1 MTFWTDFVGNLAYST
16 HRFSLGIDI
25 LYSKTIFAS
34 RLFQLLPWLLG
45 ALLLAACSDKSADSK
60 QTDAALGTA
69 NQKTTPTAQFISK
82 ADLANIRKQSVLR
95 LIAPRFDGPDSL
107 TQAGIPELAYESIA
121 EDLAKSLGV
130 EARWH
135 YVDGFAD
142 LIPALNSGRGDL
154 IVTNLTITGPRQQKV
169 SFTTPINKI
178 SEVLITH
185 RHSAIDS
192 VETLGNTQIA
202 VPEATAYLETLEN
215 LDLGEAR
222 IKVVDR
228 SNSNSD
234 LLDGL
239 AVGNYGAT
247 VLDSDIA
254 RSLIGAYPDLKIAF
268 TINPRRDIAWA
279 TRQENPE
286 LLSAV
291 NQFLVSH
298 HIQVSAYEA
307 ARRDWEAIK
316 NTGHLRMLTTNN
328 PASYFM
334 YRGELMGFDYELL
347 KFFAQEHDLHL
358 SVIVKEDIESLFTA
372 LKNGEGDLVAASIT
386 RTPEREASGLMFS
399 RRYLKV
405 TEQLVGVSGG
415 PKVSSLAELDQHS
428 VGVNPQTSFHDTLL
442 ALESREGIDLD
453 IIPLPGASTEIIF
466 DQLSDGDFDFA
477 LGDSHLVAME
487 QTYKNDL
494 VVNLDLTEARDIA
507 WVLRPD
513 QTALKQQ
520 LDDYIRKSYR
530 GLIYNV
536 TYNKY
541 FKNARKIVNFQAG
554 RLQEASGLS
563 PYDDT
568 VKPIAKEYGMDWR
581 LITAQMYQE
590 SQFDPQA
597 VSFAGAAGLMQLMP
611 RTAKQLGYSNLH
623 KPENSIRAGIEYMN
637 WLQDRFPF
645 ELAFED
651 RIYFTLAAYN
661 VGVGHVRDAQR
672 LARQQSLDPNR
683 WFGQVERAMLL
694 LSRREHYH
702 KSRFGYV
709 RGHEPVNY
717 VRQIRDRYLGY
728 INAL

>member
-1 MTFWTDFVGNLAYST
+1 
-16 HRFSLGIDI
+16 
-25 LYSKTIFAS
+25 LYSKTHWVP
-34 RLFQLLPWLLG
+34 RLSQLLPGLLG
-45 ALLLAACSDKSADSK
+45 LLLLAACGDKPAEPKYS
-60 QTDAALGTA
+60 TNGTESSS
-69 NQKTTPTAQFISK
+69 QKAPTTAFISK
-82 ADLANIRKQSVLR
+82 SDLPGIRQQGVLR

-121 EDLAKSLGV
+121 EDLAHALGV

-135 YVDGFAD
+135 YVDGFAE
-142 LIPALNSGRGDL
+142 LIPALNGGRGDL
-154 IVTNLTITGPRQQKV
+154 IVTNLTITEPRQQKV
-169 SFTTPINKI
+169 NFTTPINKI

-185 RHSAIDS
+185 RQKSIES
-192 VETLGNTQIA
+192 VETLGNTEIA
-202 VPEATAYLETLEN
+202 VPEGTAYLETLEN
-215 LDLGEAR
+215 LELGEAR
-222 IKVVDR
+222 IKVLDR

-239 AVGNYGAT
+239 AAGDYGAT
-247 VLDSDIA
+247 LLDSDIA
-254 RSLIGAYPDLKIAF
+254 RSLIPAYPDLKIAF

-279 TRQENPE
+279 TRKKNPE

-298 HIQVSAYEA
+298 HIQVSAYET

-372 LKNGEGDLVAASIT
+372 LKNGEGDVVAASIT

-399 RRYLKV
+399 RRYLEV
-405 TEQLVGVSGG
+405 TEQLVGLRGG
-415 PKVSSLAELDQHS
+415 PKVSSPAELDQQS

-442 ALESREGIDLD
+442 ALEARESIDID
-453 IIPLPGASTEIIF
+453 IIPLPGASTEMLF
-466 DQLSDGDFDFA
+466 DRLSDGDFDFA

-494 VVNLDLTEARDIA
+494 VVNLDLTQARDIA

-520 LDDYIRKSYR
+520 LDNYIRKSYR

-541 FKNARKIVNFQAG
+541 FKNARKIINFQAG

-563 PYDDT
+563 PYDEI
-568 VKPIAKEYGMDWR
+568 VKPIAEQYGMDWR

-597 VSFAGAAGLMQLMP
+597 VSFAGAVGLMQLMP
-611 RTAKQLGYSNLH
+611 TTAKQLGYRNLH
-623 KPENSIRAGIEYMN
+623 KPKNSIRAGIEYMH
-637 WLQDRFPF
+637 WLQDRFPY

-661 VGVGHVRDAQR
+661 VGAGHVRDARR
-672 LARQQSLDPNR
+672 LARQQGLDPNR
-683 WFGQVERAMLL
+683 WFGHVEQAMLL
-694 LSRREHYH
+694 LSRREYFR

-709 RGHEPVNY
+709 RGREPVNY
-717 VRQIRDRYLGY
+717 VREIRDRYLGY

>member
-1 MTFWTDFVGNLAYST
+1 LCFKTGLAP
-16 HRFSLGIDI
+16 
-25 LYSKTIFAS
+25 
-34 RLFQLLPWLLG
+34 RLSQLLLCLLG
-45 ALLLAACSDKSADSK
+45 ALLLVACGDKPEEPK
-60 QTDAALGTA
+60 QTKGGTELPSREAPA
-69 NQKTTPTAQFISK
+69 NSQFISK
-82 ADLANIRKQSVLR
+82 ADLPGIRQQGVLR

-121 EDLAKSLGV
+121 EDLAEALGV
-130 EARWH
+130 QARWH

-142 LIPALNSGRGDL
+142 LVPALNNGRGDL
-154 IVTNLTITGPRQQKV
+154 IVTNLTITEPRQQEV

-185 RHSAIDS
+185 RQSSIES
-192 VETLGNTQIA
+192 VEALGNTQIA

-222 IKVVDR
+222 IKVLDR
-228 SNSNSD
+228 NNSNSD

-239 AVGNYGAT
+239 TAGEYGAT

-254 RSLIGAYPDLKIAF
+254 RSLIPAYPDLKIAF

-279 TRQENPE
+279 TRQNNPE

-298 HIQVSAYEA
+298 HIQVSAYETA
-307 ARRDWEAIK
+307 LRDWEAIK

-358 SVIVKEDIESLFTA
+358 SVIVKEDIDSLFNA
-372 LKNGEGDLVAASIT
+372 LKNGEGDVVAASIT

-399 RRYLKV
+399 RRYLEV
-405 TEQLVGVSGG
+405 TEQLVGVRGG
-415 PKVSSLAELDQHS
+415 PKVSTPTELEGHS
-428 VGVNPQTSFHDTLL
+428 VGVNPQTSFHGTLL
-442 ALESREGIDLD
+442 ALEAREGIDID
-453 IIPLPGASTEIIF
+453 TVPQPGASTETLF
-466 DQLSDGDFDFA
+466 DRLSDGNFDFA

-494 VVNLDLTEARDIA
+494 VVNLDVAQARDIA

-520 LDDYIRKSYR
+520 LDNYIRKSYR

-563 PYDDT
+563 PYDDI
-568 VKPIAKEYGMDWR
+568 VKPIAEQYGMDWR

-597 VSFAGAAGLMQLMP
+597 VSFAGAVGLMQLMP
-611 RTAKQLGYSNLH
+611 RTAKQLGYRNLH

-651 RIYFTLAAYN
+651 RVYFTLAAYN
-661 VGVGHVRDAQR
+661 VGAGHVRDARR
-672 LARQQSLDPNR
+672 LARQQGLDPNR
-683 WFGQVERAMLL
+683 WFGEVEKAMLL
-694 LSRREHYH
+694 LSQREYYR

-709 RGHEPVNY
+709 RGQEPVNY
-717 VRQIRDRYLGY
+717 VREIRDRYLGY